1 MHCQEA
7 WWRSALQG
15 AVEQVQSLWV
25 ERANVPGT
33 PAPFVL
39 KMTLL
44 CRKHD
49 KLVVSTH
56 LKNSSQIRLSP
67 QLGVKRKHNIW
78 NHHANEVCNMLM
90 IEKRDMSFSKHPRF
104 ACRSSKHTHTH
115 SIRRYQQH
123 LLVHILSP
131 TIKSHHKPEKNIH
144 ELDISG
150 STWINRFS
158 QKTTKRF
165 QPTGKL

>member
-1 MHCQEA
+1 MHLIHFKKNRKICQKTSKKPFTWFPPSKQMHCQEA

-104 ACRSSKHTHTH
+104 ARRSSKHTHT
-115 SIRRYQQH
+115 QH
-123 LLVHILSP
+123 QKIP
-131 TIKSHHKPEKNIH
+131 TASTCTYSFTNHQKP
-144 ELDISG
+144 S
-150 STWINRFS
+150 
-158 QKTTKRF
+158 
-165 QPTGKL
+165 